1 MACRID
7 HITITSPSLEAGSR
21 LVFERLGVMPQA
33 GGEHPRMG
41 THNMLLRLGNAMFL
55 EVIAV
60 NPAAAKPQRP
70 RWFELDRQPTAGPGL
85 ACWVARTDDI
95 RKSLSGTT
103 EPLGIIEPMTRGPLE
118 WLITIPEDGSL
129 PLSGTAPALIEWHTK
144 SHPALSLEDR
154 GCRLIALELMHPEPD
169 RLSTLVSELSIA
181 EPGVSL
187 TVTRSDVAGLLAAI
201 HTPSGLRT
209 IGDRT

>member
-1 MACRID
+1 MTCRID
-7 HITITSPSLEAGSR
+7 HITITSASLEAGSR

-41 THNMLLRLGNAMFL
+41 THNMLLRLGSEMFL

-70 RWFELDRQPTAGPGL
+70 RWFELDRQPAADPRL
-85 ACWVARTDDI
+85 ACWVARTHDI
-95 RKSLSGTT
+95 RRSLAETK
-103 EPLGIIEPMTRGPLE
+103 EPLGIIEPMTRGSLE

-129 PLSGTAPALIEWHTK
+129 PLSGTAPALIEWHA
-144 SHPALSLEDR
+144 SRHPALSLQDR
-154 GCRLIALELMHPEPD
+154 GCRLAALELLHPEPE
-169 RLSTLVSELSIA
+169 RLGKLLSELSVA

-187 TVTRSDVAGLLAAI
+187 SVTRAGAAGLVATIL
-201 HTPSGLRT
+201 TPSGLRT